1 MISID
6 IIHTLHADSLVKWYD
21 TGLFYKESGFYA
33 TVIENHAFNFQLWNQ
48 EDEARRDDLGFE
60 HVYRAK
66 RAIDGFNQ
74 ERNNRMEQMDDWITY
89 HLKPSTQPT
98 CPIHSETPGM
108 MIDRLSILSL
118 KQYHM
123 TKQTKRQD
131 VDDAHRLRCQDK
143 LSILTQQ
150 QQTLLHCLNDLLS
163 DIETQKRTFR
173 TYRQCKM
180 YNDPTL
186 NPALY
191 TKDASKC

>member
-6 IIHTLHADSLVKWYD
+6 IIHSLHADSLVRWYD
-21 TGLFYKESGFYA
+21 EGLFYEESGFYTA
-33 TVIENHAFNFQLWNQ
+33 VIENHAFNFQLWNQ
-48 EDEARRDDLGFE
+48 EDEARRDDLGYE

-74 ERNNRMEQMDDWITY
+74 ERNNRMEQMDDWIT
-89 HLKPSTQPT
+89 HHFNPSTHPT

-123 TKQTKRQD
+123 TKQTKRQE
-131 VDDAHRLRCQDK
+131 VDEAHRRRCQDK

-163 DIETQKRTFR
+163 DIQTQKRTFR
-173 TYRQCKM
+173 T
-180 YNDPTL
+180 
-186 NPALY
+186 
-191 TKDASKC
+191 